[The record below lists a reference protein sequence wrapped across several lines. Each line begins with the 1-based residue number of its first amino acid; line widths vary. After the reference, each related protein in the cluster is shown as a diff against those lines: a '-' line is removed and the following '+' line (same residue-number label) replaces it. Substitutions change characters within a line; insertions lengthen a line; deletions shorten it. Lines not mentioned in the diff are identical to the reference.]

1 MSAPQTEIKSLAA
14 RFLQLIASLDPDRPM
29 VNSSDIEAPYA
40 DALKALAYLDA
51 GGFVV
56 GHVHWSNGNAE
67 GVIAITGVRLTPR
80 GKDWLARLNETQT

>member
-1 MSAPQTEIKSLAA
+1 
-14 RFLQLIASLDPDRPM
+14 M
-29 VNSSDIEAPYA
+29 VSVSDIDAPYA

-56 GHVHWSNGNAE
+56 GYVHPSTGNAE
-67 GVIAITGVRLTPR
+67 GVIAITEVHLTPR